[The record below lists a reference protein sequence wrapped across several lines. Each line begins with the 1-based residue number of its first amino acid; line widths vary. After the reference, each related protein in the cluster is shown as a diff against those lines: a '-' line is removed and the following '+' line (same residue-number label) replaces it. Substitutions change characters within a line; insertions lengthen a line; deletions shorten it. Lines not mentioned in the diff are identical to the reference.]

1 MYAQL
6 ADYHVHTP
14 LCHHASGWPMEFAGR
29 AVELGLGDLG
39 FADHNPM
46 SASFDDWR
54 MMREDLPRYFEEV
67 EKAREAYPGL
77 KIRLGLECD
86 FIDGREEWIEELR
99 GMAEWDYFIGSV
111 HYLPDGVEVDHPKY
125 VGRPRE
131 GGVEGVWKAYHE
143 TYRRAIRSGLF
154 DFMAHPDLPKKF
166 GEIPGGDL
174 RRFYEPVIGDL
185 LEMGTPFE
193 MNTAGWRKAC
203 AEQYPARGFL
213 EMAAASGVSLL
224 INSDA
229 HAVEDLGRDFEKA
242 VELALAVG
250 FTRTVR
256 FDRRKVSFVHLR

>member
-1 MYAQL
+1 M
-6 ADYHVHTP
+6 
-14 LCHHASGWPMEFAGR
+14 
-29 AVELGLGDLG
+29 
-39 FADHNPM
+39 
-46 SASFDDWR
+46 
-54 MMREDLPRYFEEV
+54 
-67 EKAREAYPGL
+67 
-77 KIRLGLECD
+77 
-86 FIDGREEWIEELR
+86 
-99 GMAEWDYFIGSV
+99 
-111 HYLPDGVEVDHPKY
+111 
-125 VGRPRE
+125 